1 MAHEESA
8 ASSIVSYIRSTTV
21 GALPA
26 IHDDNVPREFGVNL
40 SRLDQTASPL
50 PGDAT
55 RAVPPRAAKRHILT
69 VALEDYYHTA
79 PFKRLVDR
87 ANWYRFETRLE
98 IGTLRALDLL
108 DQFGARA
115 TFFALG
121 WVADA
126 APELIRKIASRGHE
140 IATRGYYH
148 RALREFAPAEF
159 REDVIRAREALERAA
174 GQPVVGYRVAQGWLA
189 RGDLWALR
197 ELAEL
202 DFAYDSSIKPIL
214 RDWSDEPWR
223 RFIHRQEFDGKGLWE
238 IPLSSVR
245 MLGLHIPI
253 AGGNYF
259 RQWPQW
265 MVRRAV
271 ARWDRDSAA
280 PFVMYFHTWE
290 LDPAQPKFTGAPMY
304 ARVRQYRHLDRMPA
318 IIGHYLSRYHFTS
331 IAESLD
337 LQPRHTTV
345 SVPAPTAALPSLA
358 PLGSATGAGP
368 RAAVTIVVPCYNE
381 SATLP
386 YLRNTL
392 RSVRASLADRYDVQ
406 VILVDDASVDGTW
419 DALTTL
425 FGAEAETRYY
435 RHAENRGVAAA
446 IMTGIRH
453 ATTPIV
459 CSIDCD
465 CTYDPHELGTMI
477 PLLTDKVDV
486 VTASPYHPAGTVR
499 NVPAW
504 RLLLSRTASRL
515 YRIVFHHRLYT
526 YTSCFRVYRRSVVAD
541 VQVELG
547 GFIGVAE
554 MLARLEHAG
563 ASIVEY
569 PTTLEARLMG
579 LSKMK
584 VVRTAVGHLALMARL
599 AGLRLRRPTRAVR
612 PISAPAQLGARNA
625 I

>member
-1 MAHEESA
+1 M
-8 ASSIVSYIRSTTV
+8 
-21 GALPA
+21 
-26 IHDDNVPREFGVNL
+26 
-40 SRLDQTASPL
+40 
-50 PGDAT
+50 
-55 RAVPPRAAKRHILT
+55 VPPPAAKRHLLT
-69 VALEDYYHTA
+69 IALEDYYHTT
-79 PFKRLVDR
+79 PFKQLVDR

-98 IGTLRALDLL
+98 VGTLRALDLL

-126 APELIRKIASRGHE
+126 APELIRKIADRGHE

-148 RALREFAPAEF
+148 RALRDFEPSEF
-159 REDVIRAREALERAA
+159 RDDVQRAREALQRAS

-189 RGDLWALR
+189 PGDLWALR
-197 ELAEL
+197 ALAEL

-214 RDWSDEPWR
+214 RDWSNEPWR
-223 RFIHRQEFDGKGLWE
+223 RFVHRQEFDGKGLWE
-238 IPLSSVR
+238 IPLSSAR
-245 MLGLHIPI
+245 LLGFHIPI

-259 RQWPQW
+259 RQWPHW

-271 ARWDRDSAA
+271 ARWDRENAA

-290 LDPAQPKFTGAPMY
+290 LDPAQPKFTGAPMH
-304 ARVRQYRHLDRMPA
+304 ARVRQYRNLERMPA
-318 IIGHYLSRYHFTS
+318 IIGYYLTKYRFTS
-331 IAESLD
+331 VAESLN
-337 LQPRHTTV
+337 LQLERSAVSTRVRTTV
-345 SVPAPTAALPSLA
+345 AASGQRPLA
-358 PLGSATGAGP
+358 EGSQRTP
-368 RAAVTIVVPCYNE
+368 VTIVVPCYNE
-381 SATLP
+381 AATLP

-392 RSVRASLADRYDVQ
+392 RSVRASLAGRYDVQ

-419 DALTTL
+419 DVLTTL
-425 FGAEAETRYY
+425 FGAEADTRYF
-435 RHAENRGVAAA
+435 RHPANRGVAAA

-465 CTYDPHELGTMI
+465 CTYDPHELGRML
-477 PLLTDKVDV
+477 PLLTDTVDV

-515 YRIVFHHRLYT
+515 YRIVFRHQLHT
-526 YTSCFRVYRRSVVAD
+526 YTSCFRVYRRSAVAD
-541 VQVELG
+541 IQVHRG

-554 MLARLEHAG
+554 MLAHLEQAG
-563 ASIVEY
+563 ARIVEY

-579 LSKMK
+579 YSKMK
-584 VVRTAVGHLALMARL
+584 VVRTAVGHLALMAQL
-599 AGLRLRRPTRAVR
+599 AGLRLR
-612 PISAPAQLGARNA
+612 GASDMSSERTA
-625 I
+625 T